1 MKHAPLEP
9 ELAAP
14 LPETVDLRLVV
25 SDMDGTLMDGQGQP
39 PAGLVDCLSAMR
51 AAGVVF
57 APASGR
63 QLANLRAVLGPEI
76 DEAPVIAE
84 NGTLVVQGREE
95 IYSETISPHHA
106 AAAVTTVRDLRM
118 DGYDVGAVLACKHC
132 AYVEREDAAFLDQ
145 TSLYY
150 EALEVVDDLLDLPLN
165 TVIKVAVYD
174 FDDVE
179 KGSSQTLAAAVP
191 AVQTV
196 VSGMHWADM
205 MAPQASKGRALAA
218 LQRRLGIT
226 PAQTAVFGDYLN
238 DLDLYDHAELG
249 FAMRNAHPGIQAVAA
264 YTAPAN
270 TEDGVLRTIA
280 ELLTRRPEQLTG
292 RGGGRRP

>member
-14 LPETVDLRLVV
+14 LPESIDLRLIV
-25 SDMDGTLMDGQGQP
+25 SDMDGTLMDGQGLP
-39 PAGLVDCLSAMR
+39 PAGLVPCLAAMR
-51 AAGVVF
+51 AAGVLF

-63 QLANLRAVLGPEI
+63 QLANLRSVLGPEI

-84 NGTLVVQGREE
+84 NGTLVVQGSQE
-95 IYSETISPHHA
+95 IYSQTITAEQA

-118 DGYDVGAVLACKHC
+118 DGYDVGAVVACKHC
-132 AYVEREDAAFLDQ
+132 AYVERRDAAFLDQ
-145 TSLYY
+145 ASLYY
-150 EALEVVDDLLDLPLN
+150 AALEVVDDLMDMPL
-165 TVIKVAVYD
+165 TSVIKIAVYD

-179 KGSSQTLAAAVP
+179 KGTSQTLTAAVP
-191 AVQTV
+191 GVQTV
-196 VSGMHWADM
+196 VSGRHWTDM
-205 MAPQASKGRALAA
+205 MSPGASKGRALAA
-218 LQRRLGIT
+218 LQKRLGIT

-249 FAMRNAHPGIQAVAA
+249 FAMRNAHPGIHAVAA

-270 TEDGVLRTIA
+270 TEDGVLRTIN
-280 ELLTRRPEQLTG
+280 ELLARMRQ
-292 RGGGRRP
+292 